1 MDKLNN
7 IYKELPDATLAEQ
20 EEILLATASVKI
32 ARIVSG
38 GQTSEVY
45 DQNEDEW
52 VIVLSGE
59 ADISFPEEGGH
70 TVKLKSGD
78 HLFLKAGRKHQVT
91 KTSDPCLWL
100 CVYFYPDR
108 TDLNC

>member
-1 MDKLNN
+1 MDKLKN
-7 IYKELPDATLAEQ
+7 IYKELPDTTLAEQ
-20 EEILLATASVKI
+20 EEILLATDSVKI

-45 DQNEDEW
+45 DQREDEW

-59 ADISFPEEGGH
+59 AEISFPEEGGH
-70 TVKLKSGD
+70 TLKLESGD
-78 HLFLKAGRKHQVT
+78 YLLLKAGRKHQVT

-100 CVYFYPDR
+100 CVYFSPNR
-108 TDLNC
+108 T